1 MDISFFSHIAP
12 THTRNSLQAPHACRR
27 TRFTCACIDFGKRSM
42 MLRALLNGRV
52 ASNRRPASHC
62 DARRG
67 ESFLLSSNRLDSA
80 HKRLN
85 PGDCSRTNRAVAK
98 WEIRSAIGL

>member
-1 MDISFFSHIAP
+1 MVERDQFFCLASEPHFAAWPIFFLRQGQGRNPESERDVGRGACSLTTGQLIQIILP
-12 THTRNSLQAPHACRR
+12 TPEGV
-27 TRFTCACIDFGKRSM
+27 I
-42 MLRALLNGRV
+42 
-52 ASNRRPASHC
+52 P
-62 DARRG
+62 
-67 ESFLLSSNRLDSA
+67 FLLSSNRLDSA